1 MTFQSEFIETQT
13 LIRRLINNKYVLVP
27 LCAESY
33 KDVEY
38 IVDDS
43 TFIPMSEAVKALGSG
58 NFGGRSDLFY
68 DFSNGRDDG
77 RRITPAKRREG
88 LAETYVDTVNTTLQI
103 TKEAK
108 QQSAAASAA
117 AKFEAEKAAKT
128 AAKNTSASSSEN
140 KSAEG

>member
-1 MTFQSEFIETQT
+1 MTFQSDFIETTT
-13 LIRRLINNKYVLVP
+13 LVRRLKNNKYVMVP

-43 TFIPMSEAVKALGSG
+43 SFIPMSEAVKALGNG
-58 NFGGRSDLFY
+58 NYGGRSDLFY
-68 DFSNGRDDG
+68 DFTNGRDDG

-88 LAETYVDTVNTTLQI
+88 LAETYVETVKTTNQI

-108 QQSAAASAA
+108 QQSAAAAATAKYEAEIA
-117 AKFEAEKAAKT
+117 AKKAASS
-128 AAKNTSASSSEN
+128 ASASSEG